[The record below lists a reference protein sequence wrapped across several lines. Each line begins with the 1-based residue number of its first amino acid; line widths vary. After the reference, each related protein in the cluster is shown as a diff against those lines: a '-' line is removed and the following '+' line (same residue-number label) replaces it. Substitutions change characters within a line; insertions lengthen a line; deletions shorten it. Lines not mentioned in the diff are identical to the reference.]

1 MAKLK
6 DVAAAAGVSMSTAS
20 RAISGQGPLSAHA
33 AARVEEAIRALNY
46 RPSSIGRALAS
57 RSIGLVGVFVPA
69 LASPKYGTILQ
80 EAEKAVRSA
89 GRHLVVTGGWGE
101 MSAREQAI
109 HGIRFLIDRDCD
121 GILALSHDLTDDDVA
136 ALRQL
141 HGPLVFLDRDCN
153 ESSRVCFSPD
163 HVSGGSLA
171 ARKLIENGHHSVAI
185 VVSRDTQNQA
195 AIEGFRSE
203 LSRSGRCIHELIT
216 IAHAPSPEREAALDS
231 LIGRAASYTGIFCD
245 DADIAAQTVVKLRA
259 AGFLVPTDV
268 SVVAYDYGSAGSW
281 ADVACAYVPLAAMAR
296 SAARWLTNQC
306 YGTSWAIEGD
316 FAIVFVEGSTLA
328 KSSSVRATA
337 KHRSG

>member
-33 AARVEEAIRALNY
+33 AARIEEAIRALNY

-57 RSIGLVGVFVPA
+57 RSIGLIGVFVPA
-69 LASPKYGTILQ
+69 LASPKYGTILH

-101 MSAREQAI
+101 TSAREQAI
-109 HGIRFLIDRDCD
+109 HGIRFLIERDCD

-141 HGPLVFLDRDCN
+141 HGPLVFLDRDFD

-163 HVSGGSLA
+163 HVRGGSLA
-171 ARKLIENGHHSVAI
+171 ARKLIEKGHHSVAI
-185 VVSRDTQNQA
+185 LVSPDTKNQGV
-195 AIEGFRSE
+195 IEGFRSE
-203 LSRSGRCIHELIT
+203 LSRSGRCVHELIT
-216 IAHAPSPEREAALDS
+216 ISHAQNPERDAALES
-231 LIGRAASYTGIFCD
+231 LIERATSYTGVFCD
-245 DADIAAQTVVKLRA
+245 DADIAAQAVLKLRA
-259 AGFLVPTDV
+259 AGFSVPADI
-268 SVVAYDYGSAGSW
+268 SVVAYGYEAVGSCV
-281 ADVACAYVPLAAMAR
+281 DLACAYIPVAAMAR

-306 YGTSWAIEGD
+306 YGTSWEIEED
-316 FAIVFVEGSTLA
+316 FVVTFVEGSTLA
-328 KSSSVRATA
+328 KSSSVRSTS
-337 KHRSG
+337 KHLSR